1 MKYLK
6 VLPED
11 RDAINRFRAF
21 ALEENLHI
29 VLRKRAIFLLQAIVE
44 NRAPKD
50 PPNASQLGALER
62 RGFIR
67 LSGKKWVHT
76 ELGLLALAFA
86 VAGGVISQP
95 GDATITKMTTKKK
108 VA

>member
-6 VLPED
+6 VVPED
-11 RDAINRFRAF
+11 RDAINKFRVF

-44 NRAPKD
+44 SRTPKS
-50 PPNASQLGALER
+50 PPNAAQITALER

-67 LSGKKWVHT
+67 LQGKKWVHT

-95 GDATITKMTTKKK
+95 GDATVTKIKSKR
-108 VA
+108 AA